1 MERLAEIEKRMS
13 EIKTELETA
22 DEARMAELEAET
34 TALIEERKTIR
45 ATAEK
50 RKALLGALAEDENA
64 KVISKPEER
73 RKEEKKM
80 TQKEAL
86 RSSEYRSYWAK
97 SLLCQTDFTEAEK
110 RAAGV
115 ALTTTSTT
123 YTAASS
129 ASDGVNNGGL
139 FIPESVLM
147 DIVKG
152 IAAYSPVFRDATAR
166 ATAIT
171 GIVKFPYEVSS
182 TGAAGQTEGVANPDE
197 SIQWAD
203 LELATSEISKTVRVS
218 WKLEALTPDSFI
230 DYLVQELIDK
240 MSDEDIREVIYGTGT
255 NEVSGITATATAVT
269 YTEGDYMEGIEAAIA
284 GLTDP
289 KAKIGAK
296 LYISSAAAEGIS
308 FTKDADGDYIFSPF
322 NNSGLKTI
330 ATYPVEI
337 DPYLD
342 DDDIIFGNLERNYK
356 YNVSEQLSITKDVSG
371 KNRINDYTGYKV
383 VAGKLVPGKAVW
395 AHKST

>member
-22 DEARMAELEAET
+22 DETRMAELEAET

-64 KVISKPEER
+64 TVISKPEET
-73 RKEEKKM
+73 RKEDKTM

-86 RSSEYRSYWAK
+86 KSEEYRSFWAK
-97 SLLCQTDFTEAEK
+97 TLLCRSDITEAEK

-115 ALTTTSTT
+115 ALTTTATT

-129 ASDGVNNGGL
+129 SADGVNNGGL
-139 FIPESVLM
+139 FIPETVM
-147 DIVKG
+147 IDILNG

-171 GIVKFPYEVSS
+171 GIVKFPYEVVA
-182 TGAAGQTEGVANPDE
+182 TGAAGQTEGVATSDE
-197 SIQWAD
+197 SIQWAEI
-203 LELATSEISKTVRVS
+203 ELANSEIAKTVRVT

-230 DYLVQELIDK
+230 DYLTNEIIEK
-240 MSDEDIREVIYGTGT
+240 MSDEEIREVIYGTGT

-269 YTEGDYMEGIEAAIA
+269 YTEGDYMAGIEAAIA
-284 GLTDP
+284 AMTKTKD
-289 KAKIGAK
+289 KIGAK
-296 LYISSAAAEGIS
+296 IYISTAAAEAIS
-308 FTKDADGDYIFSPF
+308 FMKDANDDYIFSPF
-322 NNSGLKTI
+322 NNNGVKTI

-337 DPYLD
+337 DPYLG
-342 DDDIIFGNLERNYK
+342 DDDIIFGNLVRNYK
-356 YNVSEQLSITKDVSG
+356 YNVSEQLGLTKDVSG
-371 KNRINDYTGYKV
+371 KNRVNDYTAYTV